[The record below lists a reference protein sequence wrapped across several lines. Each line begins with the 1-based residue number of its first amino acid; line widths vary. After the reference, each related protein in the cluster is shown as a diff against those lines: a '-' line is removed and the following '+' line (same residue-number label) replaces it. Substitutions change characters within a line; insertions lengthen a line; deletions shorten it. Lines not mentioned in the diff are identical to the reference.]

1 MTPRPVIVFLLVVA
15 ACNVK
20 PASPDEKLT
29 ALRPALR
36 EAQEIPIAG
45 LERRAWYAAADDAR
59 ETLVTLDSER
69 RFAVVR
75 SSGIVSSRSMR
86 DIMREGGCG
95 HGKEDPM
102 LGFVSVGIS
111 GDGREAW
118 FLGMDGSKTEPQRML
133 TAACIVDIASG
144 AARSMRNELGDPV
157 HLRAHTI
164 ERSALPSVMIG
175 SKVAVLWGARDEIEV
190 VRRGT
195 PRPVLLDVG
204 THAGP
209 CEVREAGNEL
219 DVACVMN
226 AERGLVSLSRF
237 DLSEMPPRLI
247 VRNDVD
253 LDTAQPVL
261 VLSTDGRHVAYR
273 GQTPISK
280 IPCMGVATVHDGKII
295 EALLLVR
302 RTPLA
307 LDIASK
313 RGGVIMTYGEGP
325 TALQGFDGTEEQ
337 RFDLGCRPRALFLS
351 PDASRVWCHSL
362 DDHLRLYAT
371 N

>member
-1 MTPRPVIVFLLVVA
+1 MGVVLLAAA
-15 ACNVK
+15 ACNLK
-20 PASPDEKLT
+20 PSSPDEKLT

-59 ETLVTLDSER
+59 ETLVTIDSER

-75 SSGIVSSRSMR
+75 SSGIVSSRPMR
-86 DIMREGGCG
+86 DIMRDGGCG

-118 FLGMDGSKTEPQRML
+118 FLGMDGSKTEPQRVL

-144 AARSMRNELGDPV
+144 AARSMRSELGDPV

-164 ERSALPSVMIG
+164 ERSALPSVMLG

-190 VRRGT
+190 VLRGT

-204 THAGP
+204 THAGR
-209 CEVREAGNEL
+209 CEVREAGSEL
-219 DVACVMN
+219 DVACVTSP
-226 AERGLVSLSRF
+226 ERGLVSLSRF

-253 LDTAQPVL
+253 LDVADPAL
-261 VLSTDGRHVAYR
+261 VLSTDGRHVGYLAHTR
-273 GQTPISK
+273 GSK
-280 IPCMGVATVHDGKII
+280 LPLTGVTNVHDGKPV
-295 EALLLVR
+295 ASVMVYRL
-302 RTPLA
+302 TPIA
-307 LDIASK
+307 LDIAAK
-313 RGGVIMTYGEGP
+313 RVALLVTYAEGRS
-325 TALQGFDGTEEQ
+325 ALQAFDGTVEE

-351 PDASRVWCHSL
+351 PDGSRVWCHSE
-362 DDHLRLYAT
+362 DDSIRLYAT
-371 N
+371 K